1 MDTAINPG
9 NRSLFAT
16 ARLHLDWWTFDSPI
30 GTKDTAVTGMGTQ
43 QRLAA
48 VALIVEL
55 AGVGRHYFLFG
66 ISAARTCQHRFQD
79 WRMTSHK
86 QIQLS
91 DMLVSFV
98 MPPLFLIS

>member
-1 MDTAINPG
+1 MDIAINPG

-16 ARLHLDWWTFDSPI
+16 VRLHLDRWTFDSPK
-30 GTKDTAVTGMGTQ
+30 GTENTTVTGMGTQ

-55 AGVGRHYFLFG
+55 AGVGRHYFSFDV
-66 ISAARTCQHRFQD
+66 AAVRTCQHRFQD
-79 WRMTSHK
+79 WRMTSHQ